1 MAVLAFRRH
10 GRQRV
15 DRISAG
21 VQQRVD
27 QWRAQWAAEP
37 GSCQVQPLPEQAP
50 DVDGRWWACRTSHI
64 HLCLPGQ
71 GAAALGSALAVVPP
85 GQGSELAAAIGR
97 RAVLDLMTELGASAG
112 EAGPMPNTAQ
122 LDRRHGVLGF
132 ALELPGTVAALYLPI
147 GICDGLAP
155 PVIEAAP
162 TALAPR
168 RSALL
173 ASTTRLVAT
182 LDLGDAPLDAASN
195 LQPGEILGG
204 SRIADAVV
212 RVQDAAGNTV
222 FTAHLQSSDGRKALR
237 CTHVAHQP
245 GKE

>member
-1 MAVLAFRRH
+1 MTVLAFRRH

-15 DRISAG
+15 DRITA
-21 VQQRVD
+21 VLQQRVD
-27 QWRAQWAAEP
+27 HWRTQWAAEP
-37 GSCQVQPLPEQAP
+37 GSCHAQPLAELAP
-50 DVDGRWWACRTSHI
+50 DTDGRWWACRTNHI
-64 HLCLPGQ
+64 HLCLPEQ
-71 GAAALGSALAVVPP
+71 GAAALGSALAVVMQ
-85 GQGSELAAAIGR
+85 GQDNALAAAIGR
-97 RAVLDLMTELGASAG
+97 RAVLDLMAELGAANG
-112 EAGPMPNTAQ
+112 EAGTLPNAAQ

-132 ALELPGTVAALYLPI
+132 TLELPGTVAALYLPI
-147 GICDGLAP
+147 GICDAMAP
-155 PVIEAAP
+155 PAVEAAP
-162 TALAPR
+162 LALAPR

-237 CTHVAHQP
+237 CTHVEHQP